1 MKQMICLADSD
12 WSASPGRTQQLVG
25 RLKDVEVLYFVPAR
39 GLFDRSYRKRGR
51 RVRPHIT
58 VYTLPPVLEVPE
70 DLHLAFALEQRR
82 QAAFVAK
89 TAAAHRFRS
98 PLLWT
103 TCPDQVHLLDKL
115 DYNGLVYDCFQDWSF
130 LSPDWEGGLAQ
141 AADVVF
147 AASPSLADRLSP
159 CSNNIALLPYGH
171 TFALF
176 AQCPPP
182 PAGNPVLGY
191 AGTLWPDLDL
201 WPVLYAAQRHPDWR
215 FLLIGR
221 RKMSKVLA
229 KLDRLPNVGLTGR
242 LEAREV
248 PRYVAQC
255 HVLLDLRR
263 TDREEDILS
272 PRLYEYLT
280 TGRPIVSMVEE
291 EQVEVYPD
299 VIYAAHSPE
308 EFERMCVKA
317 VQEPPGWA
325 SRRRRE
331 HGESAAWSQRS
342 AQVSLI
348 LNTAGLL

>member
-82 QAAFVAK
+82 QAAFV
-89 TAAAHRFRS
+89 
-98 PLLWT
+98 
-103 TCPDQVHLLDKL
+103 
-115 DYNGLVYDCFQDWSF
+115 
-130 LSPDWEGGLAQ
+130 SPDWEGGLAQ